1 MLIQLP
7 LLSDRQQK
15 RREAEERRSSERRL
29 ERRSWATFILVC
41 CIEQCY
47 KRWLRFCLLIILAT
61 LRYTVYSQKWKEISC
76 FSWSDPLFLWEQ
88 DLWFIRNSYEI
99 VVHAGWLVG
108 FRFVIRIKISLLAYF
123 VSFLTIVLSFEFVVR
138 GNYFTVT
145 CKLD

>member
-47 KRWLRFCLLIILAT
+47 KRWLRFCCFTFLLVYYFGNAKIHCIFSKMKRNFL
-61 LRYTVYSQKWKEISC
+61 LQLVWPFITVRAGFMIYKKFIWNSC
-76 FSWSDPLFLWEQ
+76 SRWL
-88 DLWFIRNSYEI
+88 I
-99 VVHAGWLVG
+99 GW
-108 FRFVIRIKISLLAYF
+108 
-123 VSFLTIVLSFEFVVR
+123 VSFCHPYYNIIACIF
-138 GNYFTVT
+138 
-145 CKLD
+145 C